1 MAGDG
6 AGIWE
11 ATSSARSRAEA
22 PTSASADQARQQR
35 EAEAA
40 ARAYEQARLPARKQ
54 SVASAPTEAEE
65 RDGSEPASVS
75 ESEAEAASR
84 RAKKKE
90 AELKSVPEGVE
101 SLLTRFTGASHVSSE
116 GRLLKQVSI
125 REYAETIRRLY
136 KQGHLSSLDELINLP
151 KTAIR
156 TIAKSYEPRR
166 ENRYHAHTAV
176 LRFRKWHREA
186 HPDEAQLECP
196 CCQACFSRS
205 RPVCPQCTPHTR
217 VTEGKKRRTSH
228 HTEGDAGQSGE
239 SCADRLLA
247 SANKRVRMRVQPA
260 DSDRDDRGMT
270 SVCPMGQ
277 AGRRQEDHALERLQ
291 IDGLSVAQ
299 APQTSVTNPE
309 SYLRYAQAG
318 LNYDIAATKTSG
330 DSPQSSMSAAPSSGE
345 ACATSC
351 DMAEPPVDGGH
362 TLRRDTPL
370 DELRAWVGR
379 LQCID
384 DAEHVVALL
393 VHNEVSLA
401 NLGLF
406 TVDELATM
414 GVGETV
420 ACELLSRF
428 TGRGCSSPG
437 TMGMFG

>member
-1 MAGDG
+1 LDELINLPKTALRTI
-6 AGIWE
+6 AKSYE
-11 ATSSARSRAEA
+11 PR
-22 PTSASADQARQQR
+22 RQNPHHAHTAVLRFRKWHR
-35 EAEAA
+35 EA
-40 ARAYEQARLPARKQ
+40 QARLPARKQ

-65 RDGSEPASVS
+65 RDGSESASAS

-101 SLLTRFTGASHVSSE
+101 ALLTRFTGASHVSSE

-125 REYAETIRRLY
+125 RGYADIIRRLY
-136 KQGHLSSLDELINLP
+136 KTGHLSSLDELINVP
-151 KTAIR
+151 KTALR

-166 ENRYHAHTAV
+166 RKGTYAHTAV

-186 HPDEAQLECP
+186 HPDVAQLECP
-196 CCQACFSRS
+196 CCHEFFPRS
-205 RPVCPQCTPHTR
+205 RPLCPQCTPQTR
-217 VTEGKKRRTSH
+217 VTEGKKKRTSH

-239 SCADRLLA
+239 SRADRLRA
-247 SANKRVRMRVQPA
+247 SANKRVRVRMQPA

-270 SVCPMGQ
+270 SVCPMGPT
-277 AGRRQEDHALERLQ
+277 GGRQEDHALERYS

-299 APQTSVTNPE
+299 APQTSVTNPQ
-309 SYLRYAQAG
+309 SYLQCAQAG
-318 LNYDIAATKTSG
+318 LNYDVAATKTSG
-330 DSPQSSMSAAPSSGE
+330 DSPQSSISAAKSSRE
-345 ACATSC
+345 ECATLC

-406 TVDELATM
+406 TVDELATT